1 MTTVMEIYQPKK
13 TEVETSTGKYL
24 DMENPT
30 PDAIELEDIAHS
42 LGNICRYNGH
52 CLNYYSVA
60 EHAVFVSKRLER
72 KGYSKLIQLAGLHHD
87 DAEAFLGDIP
97 RPLKP
102 LLGEKYVEL
111 TDAVDC
117 AVVEGLDLP
126 FQIRV
131 RKDETRY
138 VPAFHDPDVK
148 AADDWSLFVEA
159 RHLLPSQGKG
169 WIHQPTE
176 SRLVVP
182 DYYLD
187 GVPPKT
193 ASRLYLARHKELT
206 R

>member
-1 MTTVMEIYQPKK
+1 MTVAVKEIYKPKK

-72 KGYSKLIQLAGLHHD
+72 KGYSKAIQLAGLHHD
-87 DAEAFLGDIP
+87 DTESFLGDIP

-102 LLGEKYVEL
+102 LLGEKYTEL
-111 TDAVDC
+111 TDAID
-117 AVVEGLDLP
+117 AVVCEGLDLP
-126 FQIRV
+126 FGP
-131 RKDETRY
+131 E
-138 VPAFHDPDVK
+138 AFHWPEVK
-148 AADDWSLFVEA
+148 AADDWSLFIEA
-159 RHLLPSQGKG
+159 RHLLPSQGRG
-169 WIHQPTE
+169 WIIQPTE

-187 GVPPKT
+187 GIPPKA
-193 ASRLYLARHKELT
+193 ASKLYLQRHHELT
-206 R
+206 N

>member
-1 MTTVMEIYQPKK
+1 MTTAVLENIYQPKK

-60 EHAVFVSKRLER
+60 EHAVFVAERLRR
-72 KGYSKLIQLAGLHHD
+72 KGFSKLIQLAGLHHD

-102 LLGEKYVEL
+102 LLGEKYTEL
-111 TDAVDC
+111 TDAID
-117 AVVEGLDLP
+117 AVICEGLNLP
-126 FQIRV
+126 FGP
-131 RKDETRY
+131 E
-138 VPAFHDPDVK
+138 AFHSDQVK
-148 AADDWSLFVEA
+148 AADDWSLFIEA

-169 WIHQPTE
+169 WILQPEE
-176 SRLVVP
+176 SRLVIP

-193 ASRLYLARHKELT
+193 ASKLYLSRHRELT
-206 R
+206 Q

>member
-1 MTTVMEIYQPKK
+1 MTVAEIYKPKK

-30 PDAIELEDIAHS
+30 TDAIELEDIAHS

-60 EHAVFVSKRLER
+60 EHAVFVSTRLER
-72 KGYSKLIQLAGLHHD
+72 KGYNKIIQLAGLHHD

-102 LLGEKYVEL
+102 LLEPKYSEL
-111 TDAVDC
+111 TDAID
-117 AVVEGLDLP
+117 AVICEGLDLP
-126 FQIRV
+126 FGP
-131 RKDETRY
+131 E
-138 VPAFHDPDVK
+138 AFHGEEVK

-169 WIHQPTE
+169 WILQPTE
-176 SRLVVP
+176 SRVIIP
-182 DYYLD
+182 DYYLN
-187 GVPPKT
+187 GIEPKA
-193 ASRLYLARHKELT
+193 ASKLYLARHRELT
-206 R
+206 GD